1 MQTLRHHVEEAT
13 VDLKLAERITKM
25 IGEVVG
31 TKTGILDLLE
41 GIHVLRKKMEHCNQ
55 QRNGTFCRAIF

>member
-1 MQTLRHHVEEAT
+1 

-31 TKTGILDLLE
+31 TKMGILDLLE
-41 GIHVLRKKMEHCNQ
+41 GIHVLKKN
-55 QRNGTFCRAIF
+55 RPL